1 MLVKIYPENPNA
13 KEITKVVKI
22 LQDGGLVIYP
32 TDTLY
37 ATGCDA
43 LNVHA
48 VEKICRTRGIDPQ
61 KCRLSIICAN
71 LSNISD
77 YVRVDNAAFKLLKQY
92 LPGPYTFILPA
103 VHGSRLPRPFK
114 NRREIGIRVP
124 DSRIAV
130 ELVRCLGNPLLSMS
144 VPYDEN
150 ESEYATDP
158 ELIYERFRHQVDAVV
173 DGGFGG
179 TTGSTVVDCTADEI
193 ALVRQGKG
201 AWPDSV

>member
-1 MLVKIYPENPNA
+1 MLIKIYPENPNA
-13 KEITKVVKI
+13 KEINKVVKI

-37 ATGCDA
+37 AIGCDA

-48 VEKICRTRGIDPQ
+48 VEKICRIRGVDPQ

-77 YVRVDNAAFKLLKQY
+77 YVKIDNTAFRLLKQF
-92 LPGPYTFILPA
+92 LPGPYTFILPT
-103 VHGSRLPRPFK
+103 VHGSKLPRPFK
-114 NRREIGIRVP
+114 NRREIGIRIP
-124 DSRIAV
+124 GNTIAC
-130 ELVRCLGNPLLSMS
+130 ELARSLGNPLLTMS
-144 VPYDEN
+144 VPYDED

-158 ELIYERFRHQVDAVV
+158 ELIYEKYKNQVDTVI

-179 TTGSTVVDCTADEI
+179 TEGSTVVDCTADEI
-193 ALVRQGKG
+193 TLVRQGKG
-201 AWPDSV
+201 SFI